1 MFENKVVLITG
12 AGSGIGRAAARLFA
26 HHGARVALSDIGLP
40 SVEETAAM
48 IADEGGDA
56 IAIACDVADRAAVEA
71 MVTRTVDHYGGLDS
85 AFNNAGITH
94 PKDHEWDD
102 EAFQRTLDVNVS
114 GIRHC
119 IKAEV
124 PHMLKA
130 GGGTIVNTASITAI
144 VTSMNPS
151 LPGYCASKHAVVGLT
166 KVAALTYAR
175 QGIRVN
181 AVLPGVTMTK
191 MVADVMALGPEVK
204 AMMENSTPMGRLAQP
219 EEIAEAAIWLAS
231 DKSSFVTGHSLVADG
246 GFIVQ

>member
-71 MVTRTVDHYGGLDS
+71 MVTRTVDHYGGLHS

-181 AVLPGVTMTK
+181 AVLPGVTMTQ

>member
-71 MVTRTVDHYGGLDS
+71 MVTRTVDHYGGLHS

-191 MVADVMALGPEVK
+191 MVADVMELGPEVK